1 MVFMSVEL
9 VIQCLQSNPESHQN
23 HFIEYTSGHLI
34 QTTESQKKK
43 TSKKPIRCGNPCHFY
58 ISSVADTFNEAL
70 LQNDWFHFHE
80 MKS

>member
-34 QTTESQKKK
+34 QTTESQKK